1 MWQNN
6 SRCPERFYKWE
17 AFHEDYVKE
26 IARKEKNAGHSMKN
40 DDQKI
45 TNEQVYELMCG
56 IQQINAE
63 ILCVAHRNSRKIGNI
78 VAVGVTCG
86 LFVLLMCALLLV
98 VVLKLM

>member
-6 SRCPERFYKWE
+6 SLCPERFYKWE
-17 AFHEDYVKE
+17 AVYENYVKDS
-26 IARKEKNAGHSMKN
+26 KDKNTDHSMKN

-63 ILCVAHRNSRKIGNI
+63 ILCVANKNYRQIGKT

-86 LFVLLMCALLLV
+86 FFVLLMCALLLV